1 MAAYE
6 VNGMKSKEKRNKH
19 KITVSPKFIKSVK
32 WIAVIFALFLLIYT
46 VLYVIGRYRFEVS
59 FYQLSSEKVADK
71 IRVIELADLH
81 NWTFGKDNK
90 APPTGLDTNEI
101 LYIFICIPFIFLF

>member
-6 VNGMKSKEKRNKH
+6 VNGMKSKEKRNKR

-90 APPTGLDTNEI
+90 DLVSA
-101 LYIFICIPFIFLF
+101 C